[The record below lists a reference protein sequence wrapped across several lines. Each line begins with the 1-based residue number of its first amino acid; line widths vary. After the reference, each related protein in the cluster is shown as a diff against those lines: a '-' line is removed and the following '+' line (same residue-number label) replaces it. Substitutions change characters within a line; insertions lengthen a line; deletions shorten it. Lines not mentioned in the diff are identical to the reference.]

1 MRRCFNKIPKFGPPT
16 RQAALP
22 SNGPRAPPAEL
33 VSGTSRE
40 QPIVSDIEVEPTQP
54 HKLNAVRG

>member
-1 MRRCFNKIPKFGPPT
+1 
-16 RQAALP
+16 
-22 SNGPRAPPAEL
+22 L

>member
-1 MRRCFNKIPKFGPPT
+1 
-16 RQAALP
+16 
-22 SNGPRAPPAEL
+22 L

-40 QPIVSDIEVEPTQP
+40 QPIVSDIKVEPTQP